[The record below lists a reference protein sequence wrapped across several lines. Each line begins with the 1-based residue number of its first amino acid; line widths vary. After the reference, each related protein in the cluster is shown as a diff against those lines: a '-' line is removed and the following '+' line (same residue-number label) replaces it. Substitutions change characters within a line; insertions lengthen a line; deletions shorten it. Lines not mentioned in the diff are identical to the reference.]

1 MLDYQCLRF
10 CSRFELLYF
19 EILMFDHYCSPFIS
33 DFFQFVGVLLL
44 VFTIGSHYSAGW
56 NSSAANA
63 TKFQKYLAAENGGGA
78 DLVANCTSAS
88 ASGWET
94 FKLWRVSDTSFNF
107 RVFNKQFLGM
117 ENQGSGSI
125 IEAPPSNRRTL
136 DTFGQRTSIY
146 RGVTRHKWTGR
157 YKGHL
162 WDNSYR
168 REGQS
173 RKGSQVYLGGYDKE
187 DKAARLMIWLR
198 HKKV

>member
-1 MLDYQCLRF
+1 
-10 CSRFELLYF
+10 
-19 EILMFDHYCSPFIS
+19 
-33 DFFQFVGVLLL
+33 
-44 VFTIGSHYSAGW
+44 
-56 NSSAANA
+56 
-63 TKFQKYLAAENGGGA
+63 
-78 DLVANCTSAS
+78 
-88 ASGWET
+88 
-94 FKLWRVSDTSFNF
+94 
-107 RVFNKQFLGM
+107 
-117 ENQGSGSI
+117 I

-146 RGVTRHKWTGR
+146 RGVTR